1 MNKEESHPS
10 HESQQP
16 VANQLEHEVENLR
29 KENSRLEKALDEET
43 MKHSVARNRC
53 EAYRIL
59 ALEMALEL
67 SVLCPDRIHKDQVA
81 ELETGS
87 PTNLPTGH
95 RSEEPKQEA

>member
-1 MNKEESHPS
+1 MNHEANNPS
-10 HESQQP
+10 SSPQP
-16 VANQLEHEVENLR
+16 DKVQLEHELENLR

-87 PTNLPTGH
+87 LTNLPTGH
-95 RSEEPKQEA
+95 QTEEPKQP